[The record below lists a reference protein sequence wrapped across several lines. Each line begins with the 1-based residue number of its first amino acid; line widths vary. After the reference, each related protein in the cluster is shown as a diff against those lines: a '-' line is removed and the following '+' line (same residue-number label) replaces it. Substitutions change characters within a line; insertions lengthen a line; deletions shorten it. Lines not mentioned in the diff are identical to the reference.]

1 MGSGNGIIT
10 TGTRIAVV
18 VIPYRRMKTNMG
30 NIAIHQI
37 TAQTA
42 GRRWMVIPMYD
53 ELINKL
59 YHCANEVFCNKC
71 SHSPDCAGEKTIIRE
86 AADAIEDLE
95 KSLAIALLE
104 YQIANNKRIMTEEY
118 AKQKQRWIPVTERLP
133 EDRNM
138 VLATVD
144 GVVRIAFYGN
154 YMWEEIETYSIFY
167 PTHWMPIPQA
177 PESEGK

>member
-1 MGSGNGIIT
+1 
-10 TGTRIAVV
+10 
-18 VIPYRRMKTNMG
+18 
-30 NIAIHQI
+30 
-37 TAQTA
+37 
-42 GRRWMVIPMYD
+42 MYD
-53 ELINKL
+53 ELIKRL
-59 YHCANEVFCNKC
+59 RKCASYDPRFVIQ
-71 SHSPDCAGEKTIIRE
+71 DCED

-167 PTHWMPIPQA
+167 PTHWMPIPQP
-177 PESEGK
+177 PESEDEP